1 MKRAI
6 LIRSSV
12 IIMVSLFAMG
22 LSCGEKI
29 PVKEM
34 SLARHEI
41 SRAQSVK
48 ADKYAPK
55 ELKEARDFLLQSHS
69 DVKADE
75 LEKAKTDAEKSF
87 EKAREAFDISIPVLA
102 KDTIVIAE
110 DSFAKADEAYAA
122 ELAKNEYEAAQKSL
136 NMSTEQ
142 FENKEY
148 YKAYQS
154 ALEAD
159 RQAKEARNTALG
171 KKEILAD
178 AMKEVEVTLAEA
190 KEYDAKQFA
199 PEKVRLAEENLVIA
213 TESYDGQALKKGFAA
228 VEVAKINAD
237 EAYFEALK
245 GSAHKEL
252 QEAEAD
258 VAKAKSSKGAKYATD
273 ELKGADESLVSAR
286 SLYEDARFKESIAS
300 SNEASR
306 LAGVVVGAT
315 ATKKIATADK
325 SKDTAEGEGVEGEY
339 QMYTVKYI
347 PGDRDCLWKIAEKF
361 YGDGLKWKRIYN
373 ANKDKIRNPDLIKPG
388 WKLKI
393 PALPAKKDEQEEAKK
408 DDKAVKEESEVST
421 EINIIDEEGD
431 TVEEDLETDETPE
444 EDTTE

>member
-6 LIRSSV
+6 LIRSTV
-12 IIMVSLFAMG
+12 IIMVSMFAMG

-55 ELKEARDFLLQSHS
+55 ELKEARDFLLQSHT
-69 DVKADE
+69 DVKEDE
-75 LEKAKTDAEKSF
+75 LEKAKKDAEKSF

-136 NMSTEQ
+136 NMATEQ

-148 YKAYQS
+148 YEAYQS

-159 RQAKEARNTALG
+159 KQAREARNTALG

-190 KEYDAKQFA
+190 KEYNAQHFA
-199 PEKVRLAEENLVIA
+199 PEKVKLAEENLVIA
-213 TESYDGQALKKGFAA
+213 TESYDGQMLKKGFAA

-273 ELKGADESLVSAR
+273 ELKAADESLVGAR

-325 SKDTAEGEGVEGEY
+325 SKDTAEGVEGEY
-339 QMYTVKYI
+339 QIYTVKYI

-393 PALPAKKDEQEEAKK
+393 PALPAKKEKQDEVKK
-408 DDKAVKEESEVST
+408 DEKAVKEESEVST
-421 EINIIDEEGD
+421 EINIIDDEGD

>member
-87 EKAREAFDISIPVLA
+87 EKAREAFEISIPVLA

-122 ELAKNEYEAAQKSL
+122 ELAKNEYETAQKSL
-136 NMSTEQ
+136 NMATEQ

-159 RQAKEARNTALG
+159 KLAKDARNTALG

-190 KEYDAKQFA
+190 KEYNAKKFA
-199 PEKVRLAEENLVIA
+199 PEKVKLAEENLVIA
-213 TESYDGQALKKGFAA
+213 TESYDGQMLKKGFAA

-273 ELKGADESLVSAR
+273 ELKAADESLVGAR
-286 SLYEDARFKESIAS
+286 SLYEDARFKESISS

-325 SKDTAEGEGVEGEY
+325 SKDTAEGVEGEY
-339 QMYTVKYI
+339 KVYTVKYI

-373 ANKDKIRNPDLIKPG
+373 ANKDRIKNPDLIKPG

-393 PALPAKKDEQEEAKK
+393 PALPAKKEKQDEVKK
-408 DDKAVKEESEVST
+408 DEKAVKEESEVST

-431 TVEEDLETDETPE
+431 TVDQDIETDETPE

>member
-6 LIRSSV
+6 LIRSTV

-48 ADKYAPK
+48 ADKYAPN

-75 LEKAKTDAEKSF
+75 LEKAKKNAEKSF
-87 EKAREAFDISIPVLA
+87 DKAREAFEISIPVLA

-110 DSFAKADEAYAA
+110 ESLAKADEAYAA
-122 ELAKNEYEAAQKSL
+122 EMAKNEYEAAQKSM
-136 NMSTEQ
+136 NMATDQ

-148 YKAYQS
+148 YQAYQN

-159 RQAKEARNTALG
+159 KQAKEARNTALG

-199 PEKVRLAEENLVIA
+199 PEKVKLAEENLVIA
-213 TESYDGQALKKGFAA
+213 NESYDEQMLKKGFAA

-252 QEAEAD
+252 EKAEAD
-258 VAKAKSSKGAKYATD
+258 VAKAKSSKGAKYAAD
-273 ELKGADESLVSAR
+273 ELKAADESLVGAR
-286 SLYEDARFKESIAS
+286 SLYDDARFKESIS
-300 SNEASR
+300 SSKEASR
-306 LAGVVVGAT
+306 LAGVVVGAK
-315 ATKKIATADK
+315 ATKKIAADDK
-325 SKDTAEGEGVEGEY
+325 SEDTDEGVEGEY
-339 QMYTVKYI
+339 RIYTVKYV

-361 YGDGLKWKRIYN
+361 YGDGMKWKLIFN
-373 ANKDKIRNPDLIKPG
+373 ANKDKIKNPDLIKPG

-393 PALPAKKDEQEEAKK
+393 PTLPSKKEKQDDVKKDE
-408 DDKAVKEESEVST
+408 KAVKEESEVST
-421 EINIIDEEGD
+421 EMNIIDEEGK
-431 TVEEDLETDETPE
+431 TVDEDMDSEETPE

>member
-1 MKRAI
+1 MA
-6 LIRSSV
+6 
-12 IIMVSLFAMG
+12 SLLAMG
-22 LSCGEKI
+22 VSCGEKI

-48 ADKYAPK
+48 ADKYAPD
-55 ELKEARDFLLQSHS
+55 ELKEARDLLLQAHS
-69 DVKADE
+69 DVKEDD
-75 LEKAKTDAEKSF
+75 LEKAKKNAEKSF
-87 EKAREAFDISIPVLA
+87 DKAREAYEISIPVLA

-110 DSFAKADEAYAA
+110 DSFTRADEAYAA

-136 NMSTEQ
+136 KMATEQ

-148 YKAYQS
+148 YEAYQS

-159 RQAKEARNTALG
+159 RQAKDARNTALG

-190 KEYDAKQFA
+190 KEYDAQHFA
-199 PEKVRLAEENLVIA
+199 PEKVKLAEENLVIA
-213 TESYDGQALKKGFAA
+213 NESYDGQMLKKGFAA

-252 QEAEAD
+252 QEAKAD
-258 VAKAKSSKGAKYATD
+258 VAKAKSSKGAKFATD
-273 ELKGADESLVSAR
+273 ELKAADESLESAD
-286 SLYEDARFKESIAS
+286 SLYEDARFKESISS

-306 LAGVVVGAT
+306 LAGVVVGAK

-325 SKDTAEGEGVEGEY
+325 SRDAGEGVEGEY
-339 QMYTVKYI
+339 RIYTVKYK

-361 YGDGLKWKRIYN
+361 YGDGMKWKLIYN

-393 PALPAKKDEQEEAKK
+393 PALPAKKDKQDEVKK
-408 DDKAVKEESEVST
+408 DEKVVKEESEVST
-421 EINIIDEEGD
+421 EINIINEEGD
-431 TVEEDLETDETPE
+431 TVDGDVEADETPE
-444 EDTTE
+444 KDTTE